1 SESAIG
7 ACASAPRGWACPRGS
22 PPSGGPAPG
31 CGGLSPS
38 RGPASVDRGLPPRV
52 GLPPRAGL
60 PPRVGPASAACA
72 ACSPFLRWLP
82 RSSVVSYGLKRALRG
97 TAMAV
102 AEGAGAL
109 GRRCGGLGGGGALG
123 GFVQARQELDEQRQ
137 AVGRRRGLPGTPHRL
152 PEGGGAWLVRRRSGG

>member
-31 CGGLSPS
+31 GGGLSPS

-97 TAMAV
+97 RRWRWPRAPGTLDGAV
-102 AEGAGAL
+102 VAWAAAGRLA
-109 GRRCGGLGGGGALG
+109 GPYRRVRSSTSNVRRWEGGADSPEHST
-123 GFVQARQELDEQRQ
+123 ASRRE
-137 AVGRRRGLPGTPHRL
+137 AVL
-152 PEGGGAWLVRRRSGG
+152 